1 MIEVIWILTF
11 YITGIYK
18 QFRGIMPEVDEI
30 TKVIKAV
37 TYSTLIVMALTFVYP
52 IIPSS
57 RSVILYA
64 WIGGIILL
72 SLSRLI
78 LNYMD
83 VYILKKGY
91 YMTPTLII
99 GANDIG
105 QDLAER
111 FIQNPSFGYRY
122 IGTLDSKKPKE
133 IHYHLKKKFNYLGK
147 PDSFEE
153 QCRRHKVKVIFIT
166 KLCRKLL
173 MEDIANYIESK
184 KIQLNIISD
193 FYKFPSES
201 NEVMTLDGVP
211 FLSHFPMEIQ
221 KISIKKRL
229 FDIMASIGLL
239 IILYLF

>member
-1 MIEVIWILTF
+1 MKEQKFFFILTRFTADIILIPFILILAYSMKFKIGWVFQNVFFLKFGTIYEHAQVEPYLRGLFVIEVIWILTF

-133 IHYHLKKKFNYLGK
+133 IHYHLKKK
-147 PDSFEE
+147 
-153 QCRRHKVKVIFIT
+153 
-166 KLCRKLL
+166 
-173 MEDIANYIESK
+173 YI
-184 KIQLNIISD
+184 
-193 FYKFPSES
+193 
-201 NEVMTLDGVP
+201 
-211 FLSHFPMEIQ
+211 
-221 KISIKKRL
+221 
-229 FDIMASIGLL
+229 
-239 IILYLF
+239 